1 MSGHSKWSQIKHKK
15 AATDEKKAQLFSK
28 ISRFIN
34 VAVKEGGSD
43 PSINPRLKLA
53 IEKAKEVNMPN
64 DNIERAV
71 KKGLGAATGENLEEA
86 LYEAYG
92 PAGTAIIIEVITD
105 NKNRTLNEIKHL
117 LSQYDAKISAPGSA
131 LWAFEKPAGQEKW
144 EPKHLIPVE
153 NNEDK
158 EKVRK
163 LLKELENNDDV
174 QNITINANLK

>member
-43 PSINPRLKLA
+43 LSINPRLKLA

-86 LYEAYG
+86 LYEAY
-92 PAGTAIIIEVITD
+92 
-105 NKNRTLNEIKHL
+105 KNRF
-117 LSQYDAKISAPGSA
+117 DAKRRETYLKSGYGRKSI
-131 LWAFEKPAGQEKW
+131 
-144 EPKHLIPVE
+144 
-153 NNEDK
+153 NN
-158 EKVRK
+158 
-163 LLKELENNDDV
+163 LLTKY
-174 QNITINANLK
+174 QSTK